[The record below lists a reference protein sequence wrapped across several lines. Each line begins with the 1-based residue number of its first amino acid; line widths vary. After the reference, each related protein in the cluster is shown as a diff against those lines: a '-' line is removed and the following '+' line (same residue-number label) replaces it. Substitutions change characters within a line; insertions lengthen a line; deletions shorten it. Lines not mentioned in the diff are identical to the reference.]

1 MRESISFLL
10 RDTEEAYTMDPET
23 VEGQIILKDKFITQS
38 VPDIWRQ
45 LQKLVFDPDQDLER
59 LLKVAT
65 HVYYNWDQEE

>member
-38 VPDIWRQ
+38 VPDIWRK